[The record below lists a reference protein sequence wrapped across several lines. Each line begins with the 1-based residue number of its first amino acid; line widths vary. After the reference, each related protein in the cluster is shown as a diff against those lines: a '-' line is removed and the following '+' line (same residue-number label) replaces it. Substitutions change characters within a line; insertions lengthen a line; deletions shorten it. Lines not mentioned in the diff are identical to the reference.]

1 MSSKITTP
9 CVKSFYSTHLI
20 LLNCEIFVFGM
31 KSILKL
37 LANKYSITLV
47 LFVLY
52 NLFVNSIDIP
62 FIVSSRWELHELRNQ
77 AETVKQ
83 ENERVKEQLNG
94 VKAKGYTLEKI
105 AREQYFMKRSN
116 EDVFVFKVAK

>member
-1 MSSKITTP
+1 
-9 CVKSFYSTHLI
+9 
-20 LLNCEIFVFGM
+20 M

-83 ENERVKEQLNG
+83 ENERVKEQLKG

>member
-1 MSSKITTP
+1 
-9 CVKSFYSTHLI
+9 
-20 LLNCEIFVFGM
+20 M